1 MNDKQ
6 IQKMIDNLVDIS
18 YRLADDKDYD
28 ETIAPR
34 LKTIIG
40 YLRNK
45 QFIRDQINELER
57 GLTWI
62 KLNIVYGLMIMSI

>member
-18 YRLADDKDYD
+18 YRLADEIMTKDYD

-45 QFIRDQINELER
+45 QFIRDQINELE
-57 GLTWI
+57 GAY
-62 KLNIVYGLMIMSI
+62 NE

>member
-18 YRLADDKDYD
+18 YRLADEKDYD

-45 QFIRDQINELER
+45 QFKRFRQ
-57 GLTWI
+57 
-62 KLNIVYGLMIMSI
+62 

>member
-45 QFIRDQINELER
+45 QFIRDQINELE
-57 GLTWI
+57 GAYNEWL
-62 KLNIVYGLMIMSI
+62 Y